1 MRAPQRELQL
11 NLYVVGRT
19 PRAERA
25 IANLRRICG
34 PDLEHCEITIIDV
47 LEQPELAETHKVIA
61 TPTLVKR
68 LPPPT
73 RRIIGDLSDIQ
84 RVADLLG
91 LNLGEPSH
99 ETFGTDEEGAL

>member
-1 MRAPQRELQL
+1 MGTSQRDLHL

-25 IANLRRICG
+25 IANLQRICG
-34 PDLEHCEITIIDV
+34 PDLSDCEITIIDV
-47 LEQPELAETHKVIA
+47 LKQPELAETHKVIA

-84 RVADLLG
+84 RVW
-91 LNLGEPSH
+91 PIC
-99 ETFGTDEEGAL
+99 